1 MKIVMVTGGQ
11 SCGKSTFAQKTAEKI
26 IGKRAY
32 IATAQAFDEEMK
44 IKIQRHIDERE
55 DRFDTIEEPLELDKA
70 ILKTKE
76 YDVVLL
82 DCLTMWTSNII
93 LNNENTEETAVEKY
107 LENFIKSLEELKNE
121 SKIQKIIMVTNEVGW
136 GIIPGN
142 KISRIY
148 ARLLGTVNKKIA
160 QISDEV
166 YMMVSGIEVKIK

>member
-1 MKIVMVTGGQ
+1 LKIVMVTGGQ
-11 SCGKSTFAQKTAEKI
+11 SCGKSTFAQKTAENI
-26 IGKRAY
+26 SGKRVY
-32 IATAQAFDEEMK
+32 VATAQAFDEEME
-44 IKIQRHIDERE
+44 IKIQKHIEERE
-55 DRFDTIEEPLELDKA
+55 DKFDTIEEPLELDQA

-93 LNNENTEETAVEKY
+93 LNNENNEEAAVEKY
-107 LENFIKSLEELKNE
+107 LNNFLKSIEKLKNH
-121 SKIQKIIMVTNEVGW
+121 SNIQKLIIVTNEVGW

-142 KISRIY
+142 KLSRIF

-160 QISDEV
+160 KISDEV

>member
-11 SCGKSTFAQKTAEKI
+11 SCGKSTFAQKAAEKVD
-26 IGKRAY
+26 GKRVY
-32 IATAQAFDEEMK
+32 VATAQAFDEEME
-44 IKIQRHIDERE
+44 IKIQKHIDERA
-55 DRFDTIEEPLELDKA
+55 DRFDTIEEPLEIDKA
-70 ILKTKE
+70 ILKTKD

-93 LNNENTEETAVEKY
+93 LNNEKNEDMAVEKY
-107 LENFIKSLEELKNE
+107 LESFINSLEKLKSN
-121 SKIQKIIMVTNEVGW
+121 SNIQKLIIVTNEVGW

-142 KISRIY
+142 KLSRVF

-160 QISDEV
+160 EISDEV

>member
-1 MKIVMVTGGQ
+1 MVTGGQ

-121 SKIQKIIMVTNEVGW
+121 SKIQKIIVVTNEVGW

-142 KISRIY
+142 KISRIFVK
-148 ARLLGTVNKKIA
+148 LLGNVNKKIA
-160 QISDEV
+160 KIADEV

>member
-1 MKIVMVTGGQ
+1 MVTGGQ

-121 SKIQKIIMVTNEVGW
+121 SKIQKIIVVTNEVGW

-148 ARLLGTVNKKIA
+148 ARLLGNVNKKIA
-160 QISDEV
+160 KIADEV